1 MRERRMKRR
10 LKESKIYTDKQKY
23 SSIRQRIVMLKPDI
37 CYSALGIIELEEFKK
52 MLEGII
58 TRIEEKL
65 KELSKEK

>member
-1 MRERRMKRR
+1 
-10 LKESKIYTDKQKY
+10 
-23 SSIRQRIVMLKPDI
+23 MLKPDI